1 MASTDAWM
9 PLWIGDYLSDTMHL
23 SATQHG
29 AYLLLLMA
37 HWRRPEG
44 LPNDPELLAS
54 IARAMPEQ
62 WESIARAL
70 LPYFEVNGDKWI
82 HRRLLRERLAAD
94 EKHARRCKAGA
105 KGGAM
110 LKQCLSNARAL
121 PKQSPSPSHIDSP
134 IAEAWKEPTREQVI
148 EAARNVGL
156 TAEQAEI
163 WRNDHLARPI
173 APSGHWTGRDGRPVH
188 NWQHALAAWAGRW
201 RENSRAKDTKI
212 NGHAPA
218 PRKAASVWELK
229 QSIEAAEKE
238 IGKLRGDPGNSE
250 SASEDTPWERRL
262 KPEVSAKVKSLKA
275 GVASMRQRMAGI

>member
-1 MASTDAWM
+1 M
-9 PLWIGDYLSDTMHL
+9 PLWIGDYLADTMHL

-44 LPNDPELLAS
+44 LPNDQEFLAGTAKVQLEHWHS
-54 IARAMPEQ
+54 IA
-62 WESIARAL
+62 IAV
-70 LPYFEVNGDKWI
+70 LPYFVEKDGRIFHK
-82 HRRLLRERLAAD
+82 RLMKERSAA
-94 EKHARRCKAGA
+94 EENHAKRCAAGKKGA
-105 KGGAM
+105 KQRYSNTIAM
-110 LKQCLSNARAL
+110 LK
-121 PKQSPSPSHIDSP
+121 PSPSPSPIDSP
-134 IAEAWKEPTREQVI
+134 YGETWTEPSKEQVI

-156 TAEQAEI
+156 TPEQAEI
-163 WRNDHLARPI
+163 WLNDHLARPI

-201 RENSRAKDTKI
+201 KENSRAKDAKI

-238 IGKLRGDPGNSE
+238 IGKLRTDPANSE
-250 SASEDTPWERRL
+250 SASEDAPWERRL
-262 KPEVSAKVKSLKA
+262 KPEVSAKVKTLKA
-275 GVASMRQRMAGI
+275 GVASMRQRMAGMEVAA